1 MPWVRLDDRFPSN
14 RKVDLL
20 SDKAFRLYV
29 SALCWSAE
37 NLTEG
42 MILDRELPI
51 VARVRGI
58 KAAARELVEAR
69 LWDRVDGGWEIHD
82 YQIYQRDREQVL
94 SERAANAARQKA
106 WRERKRAN
114 RDGSSKVA
122 GNAPHNGP
130 SNGVTDDA
138 ENAPDDTSA
147 TATRHD
153 DDTTTRETG
162 AEESEESQVTALR
175 NGVSNGTPSRP
186 NPPSPSEKEKEEE
199 KLATRAGSDEPP
211 RIGDRPRIPA
221 ASEPLVDA
229 LGAAG
234 LIGVGWD
241 LQPSEWFL
249 IEALIQRCGLPAL
262 VASATASAQG
272 ARSRP
277 RSGRYFLPGWRSLP
291 DAPAPGT
298 DVLPAQQ
305 GGDVVALG
313 KSRQQQETDDWAD
326 RAMARAQARMQESS

>member
-20 SDKAFRLYV
+20 SDRAFRLYV

-51 VARVRGI
+51 VARVRGVK
-58 KAAARELVEAR
+58 KAALELEEAR
-69 LWDRVDGGWEIHD
+69 LWDRIDGGWEIHD

-106 WRERKRAN
+106 WRDRKRA
-114 RDGSSKVA
+114 DKEAAAQGAS
-122 GNAPHNGP
+122 NAP

-138 ENAPDDTSA
+138 ENTPDDTSA
-147 TATRHD
+147 TGTRHD
-153 DDTTTRETG
+153 DDTTTREKD
-162 AEESEESQVTALR
+162 AEEPVEPQVTAIR
-175 NGVSNGTPSRP
+175 NAVSNGTPSRP
-186 NPPSPSEKEKEEE
+186 NPPSPSEKEKEER

-221 ASEPLVDA
+221 ASQPLVDA
-229 LGAAG
+229 LSAAG

-241 LQPSEWFL
+241 LQSAEWFL

-298 DVLPAQQ
+298 DLATAQH
-305 GGDVVALG
+305 GGEVVPLN
-313 KSRQQQETDDWAD
+313 KSRQQQATDDLFD
-326 RAMARAQARMQESS
+326 RAMARAEARMQQES